1 MVNDAVSESVP
12 QSPKSSQVSVCRTKQ
27 VIPTHLP
34 LAPDR
39 CPAYLDNRVYQ
50 GMSGAVYP
58 LPFHERIASEPS
70 DHPWDVITL
79 RNDWVELAI
88 MPELGGRVAWGID
101 RTRDYDVFYRNSV
114 LKPALVGLAG
124 PWISG
129 GIEFN
134 WPQHHRPATF
144 LPTSVDIEEEPDGSV
159 TVWCSDHDPFARM
172 KGMHGVRLRPD
183 SAVIELRVRLF
194 NRTND
199 VQTFL
204 WWANVAARAGE
215 HYQSF
220 FPTDVHFVADHARRA
235 VTAFPA
241 ADRPYYGWDYPAAA
255 RQRAGA
261 DRLDWYRNIPVP
273 TSYMCI
279 ETADDFFGGYDHE
292 VGAGFVHLAD
302 HRIAPGKKQ
311 WTWGNSPFGWAWDA
325 NLTETDGPYVEL
337 MAGVYTDN
345 QPDFSFLM
353 PGETKTF
360 SQFWYPFQDIGPVHQ
375 ATLDAAGRLDV
386 DGRRLRLGVAV
397 TAPRRGVH
405 IAVTAGQGEEMWSS
419 EVDLAPGRGFEAE
432 VDLDAA
438 QPAEK
443 VRLLVTHGGETLLDW
458 TPRQRPKHPAEPEPA
473 TEPPAPGDIASTD
486 ELYVTGLHLE
496 QYHHATRRPEPY
508 WLEAVRRDPGD
519 ARSRVALAVGCL
531 RRGELGEAQQHLEQA
546 LARLTRRNPNPAD
559 SEAYYRLGQV
569 LDRSGEVDAALD
581 AYGKAAWN
589 LTWRDAAHLAMA
601 RLMARRGHNCAALDL
616 VRDAGSPRDPR
627 NQAVCLEVILLRRL
641 GRHDEAGAKIDRLRR
656 LDPLD
661 LWAADLVG
669 AEVETDGPCLLDV
682 ALEYLSVG
690 EDERGLDL
698 LSSAARC
705 KLPLGQVN
713 IAPLA
718 HLYRADTLARLGR
731 DSEAEDAFRDAM
743 AADATWCF
751 PSRPTDLD
759 LLTRL
764 TRTRPEA
771 ALPFRLL
778 GHQLYHLRRR
788 DEAIDA
794 WRRAID
800 LDDSDPVTRR
810 NLAVASYN
818 VDRDAAAS
826 LTHYRRA
833 QELAPDDPRLLYE
846 VDQLRK
852 RDGVAPEER
861 LHRLAARRELVEQR
875 DDLTV
880 EYAQL
885 LTFEQ
890 RPEEA
895 LDVLA
900 HRRFQPWE
908 GGEGLV
914 LSAWEDALSAM
925 ARSQLRMGR
934 AEDAVESLRR
944 ALEPPPTLGEARHT
958 LANFSALLLPLGDAL
973 QELGRSE
980 EARQAWSQA
989 ASFVGDF
996 RTMAAVPFSDM
1007 TYYSVLASQ
1016 RLGDDERAARLLDG
1030 LATWAEQL
1038 DRSVP
1043 SVDYFATSLP
1053 SLLLFTEDLARRQR
1067 VEVSVLRAQVAL
1079 LRGQPD
1085 EAQRQLDGALTLD
1098 PNHPRAR
1105 QLASEV
1111 GCRSIAESR

>member
-12 QSPKSSQVSVCRTKQ
+12 QSPKSSQVSVCRAKQ

-114 LKPALVGLAG
+114 IKPALVGLAG

-204 WWANVAARAGE
+204 WWANVAARAGD

-386 DGRRLRLGVAV
+386 DGRRLRLGVVV
-397 TAPRRGVH
+397 TAPRRGLH
-405 IAVTAGQGEEMWSS
+405 IAVTAGPGEEVWSS

-458 TPRQRPKHPAEPEPA
+458 TPRQRPTHPAEPEPA

-661 LWAADLVG
+661 VWAADLVG

-690 EDERGLDL
+690 EDERGLEV

-718 HLYRADTLARLGR
+718 HLYRADTLARRGR

-788 DEAIDA
+788 NEAIDA

-818 VDRDAAAS
+818 VDQDAAAS

-861 LHRLAARRELVEQR
+861 LHHLAARRELVEQR

-980 EARQAWSQA
+980 GARQAWSQA